1 MNPLR
6 LGYINSVTLI
16 GRLVADPELRYTQK
30 GAPVCDFRIASSRR
44 WKNRETGEWQEET
57 LFINVVAWRRQ
68 AELANDFLK
77 KGSAVLI
84 EGSLRSRQWEN
95 TKGEKRTTIEVVAR
109 RIQYLDAQQREGE
122 GDTEGS
128 DVDVAVD
135 NTADTKDDGGIDTPF

>member
-6 LGYINSVTLI
+6 LGYLNNVQLI

-44 WKNRETGEWQEET
+44 YKNRETGEPQEET

-84 EGSLRSRQWEN
+84 EGRLRSRQWETN
-95 TKGEKRTTIEVVAR
+95 TGEKRSAIEVIAR
-109 RIQYLDAQQREGE
+109 RIQFLDMPTEKEVSEEGPAADTETEYKDEGE
-122 GDTEGS
+122 VE
-128 DVDVAVD
+128 
-135 NTADTKDDGGIDTPF
+135 TPF

>member
-122 GDTEGS
+122 GDADSS

-135 NTADTKDDGGIDTPF
+135 TSGETKDDGGIDTPF

>member
-44 WKNRETGEWQEET
+44 WKNRETNEWQEET

-122 GDTEGS
+122 GDSDSS
-128 DVDVAVD
+128 DVDVSVD
-135 NTADTKDDGGIDTPF
+135 NTGETKDEGAIDTPF